1 MFIQKQ
7 FDFRNFHSTK
17 HNLVSITKEIRQAL
31 DKDKFAWGVSL
42 DFQKAFNTLSH
53 NLLTAKPIHYRIR
66 GITLDWFPSYLTDRK
81 QQTLINN
88 TLPNETVI
96 SYGIPEGSVP
106 RTFTFFYIH

>member
-17 HNLVSITKEIRQAL
+17 HALVSITKEIRQAL
-31 DKDKFAWGVSL
+31 DKDKFAWGVFL

-53 NLLTAKPIHYRIR
+53 NILTTKLIHYRIR
-66 GITLDWFPSYLTDRK
+66 GITLDWFQSYLTDWK

-96 SYGIPEGSVP
+96 SYGIPEASVP